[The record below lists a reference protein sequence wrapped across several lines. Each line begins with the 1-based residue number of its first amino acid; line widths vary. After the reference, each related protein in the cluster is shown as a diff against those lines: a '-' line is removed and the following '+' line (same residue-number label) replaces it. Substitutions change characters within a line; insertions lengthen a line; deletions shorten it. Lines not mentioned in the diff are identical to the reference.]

1 MISRDLDGFA
11 RAVCG
16 ALQASRGGVTRKV
29 DYYDKLEVEENF
41 PIGIQNSEFLVLTVY
56 WLSLLTET
64 HDRENRESY
73 CCQSKKILT
82 EQLSKTF
89 KIQ

>member
-1 MISRDLDGFA
+1 MDGFA

-29 DYYDKLEVEENF
+29 DYPDKLRTHENF

-64 HDRENRESY
+64 QDRENRESY

-82 EQLSKTF
+82 RELSKTF
-89 KIQ
+89 KI

>member
-1 MISRDLDGFA
+1 MDGFA

-29 DYYDKLEVEENF
+29 DYPDKLWTQENF

-64 HDRENRESY
+64 QDRENRESY

-82 EQLSKTF
+82 QQLSKTF
-89 KIQ
+89 KI

>member
-64 HDRENRESY
+64 QDRENRESY

-82 EQLSKTF
+82 QRFPKTF
-89 KIQ
+89 KI

>member
-41 PIGIQNSEFLVLTVY
+41 PIGIQNYEFLVLAVC
-56 WLSLLTET
+56 WLSLLKRFIAERRRFWVTW
-64 HDRENRESY
+64 
-73 CCQSKKILT
+73 
-82 EQLSKTF
+82 LSA
-89 KIQ
+89 